1 MLAWLARIK
10 NNLVPHV
17 LLAWVAR
24 IKNNLV
30 PHLLLQ
36 LTLLKCQLEPAKPVS
51 G

>member
-10 NNLVPHV
+10 NNLVPHEM
-17 LLAWVAR
+17 LAWVAR